1 MTKHHFPVK
10 PETWCAF
17 VRQPQD
23 GSIFGPQ
30 QPGGARYLVTPPH
43 PMRYIGLHP
52 ATEVGGLKVYTADN
66 EGAGGNGYA
75 TLCQGQI
82 LDLGEKMEE
91 FEIDRLY
98 MSSGNIMLEFWDRY
112 PKTSLQGGRMPYPT
126 NNVLLEA
133 RVREM
138 RPRPY
143 SIPIGLVNPPGIMN
157 PAPAFDPPLANQF
170 AVDARQMERPT
181 LTWYVWWEPQIP
193 ASPGAALQISVY
205 NTLLSG
211 QSGQI
216 IQSKFVPPGAFL
228 NEGGV
233 SELTVTSVPV
243 GTYSGLSIVPDMQGP
258 PFLGPAKV
266 WVGCKTL

>member
-82 LDLGEKMEE
+82 LDLGGKMEE

-98 MSSGNIMLEFWDRY
+98 MSSGNIMLRRRASKAVAC
-112 PKTSLQGGRMPYPT
+112 PIPRTTSFSKHVFVRCAHGRTP
-126 NNVLLEA
+126 
-133 RVREM
+133 
-138 RPRPY
+138 
-143 SIPIGLVNPPGIMN
+143 
-157 PAPAFDPPLANQF
+157 F
-170 AVDARQMERPT
+170 
-181 LTWYVWWEPQIP
+181 
-193 ASPGAALQISVY
+193 
-205 NTLLSG
+205 
-211 QSGQI
+211 QSD
-216 IQSKFVPPGAFL
+216 L
-228 NEGGV
+228 
-233 SELTVTSVPV
+233 
-243 GTYSGLSIVPDMQGP
+243 
-258 PFLGPAKV
+258 
-266 WVGCKTL
+266 